1 MISNQ
6 EINEIIKIVK
16 SLEVSGILIKD
27 VTKTIKN
34 EAKKQKGWIFGML
47 LCNFCASLLENNL
60 GQEFSCHLILSQI
73 LKYKYNIKMKLNLIE
88 FIPEIVRGWGIC

>member
-16 SLEVSGILIKD
+16 SLEVSGILIKE

-34 EAKKQKGWIFGML
+34 EAKKTKRL
-47 LCNFCASLLENNL
+47 NFWNV
-60 GQEFSCHLILSQI
+60 
-73 LKYKYNIKMKLNLIE
+73 
-88 FIPEIVRGWGIC
+88 IV

>member
-16 SLEVSGILIKD
+16 SLEVFGILIKD

-34 EAKKQKGWIFGML
+34 EAKKQKG
-47 LCNFCASLLENNL
+47 
-60 GQEFSCHLILSQI
+60 
-73 LKYKYNIKMKLNLIE
+73 
-88 FIPEIVRGWGIC
+88 

>member
-60 GQEFSCHLILSQI
+60 GQEFPTSSFH
-73 LKYKYNIKMKLNLIE
+73 KFWNTNIISKWN
-88 FIPEIVRGWGIC
+88 